1 MLLEFLLPGN
11 QLGIASQFRSEYVKG
26 SACLLSLLQIGI
38 VVLIFVH
45 QEGIVDMYDAET
57 VCGETL
63 AQTAGILEFNDLVA
77 ADNRVEK
84 VIVPIRDGLTIIY
97 KKPGYVSE

>member
-45 QEGIVDMYDAET
+45 QEGIVDMHDAEA
-57 VCGETL
+57 V
-63 AQTAGILEFNDLVA
+63 
-77 ADNRVEK
+77 
-84 VIVPIRDGLTIIY
+84 
-97 KKPGYVSE
+97 